1 MNQFTSI
8 KSSSPPLKES
18 PSSSSSST
26 NHIMSMQ
33 NLLIKDEES
42 LPSLGKII
50 LPLPNNSTSSS
61 SLSSTLHTIAPTI
74 NQYYYTS
81 PETELYSLPAI
92 RSPSSSPSASNYT
105 HYHPHHQLNQE
116 NSTQN

>member
-1 MNQFTSI
+1 
-8 KSSSPPLKES
+8 
-18 PSSSSSST
+18 
-26 NHIMSMQ
+26 MQ

-61 SLSSTLHTIAPTI
+61 SSLSSTLHAIAPTI

-92 RSPSSSPSASNYT
+92 RSPSSSPSAPNYT

-116 NSTQN
+116 NPTEN